1 MEKIRELSI
10 LLNKGIDDYE
20 EQSRLVQQEKL
31 KFTRLSLTNGFGKG
45 DDDSKEG
52 WMNHL
57 SQLENTLKLR
67 KNVLRQAI
75 KNHAD
80 EIIKGLPVKNEE

>member
-20 EQSRLVQQEKL
+20 GQSRLVQQERL
-31 KFTRLSLTNGFGKG
+31 KFTRLSLNDSFGQG
-45 DDDSKEG
+45 EDDSKEG
-52 WMNHL
+52 WINHL

-67 KNVLRQAI
+67 RDVIRQAI
-75 KNHAD
+75 KNAAD
-80 EIIKGLPVKNEE
+80 DFMKEEEELSS